1 MCGIAGFF
9 GSSEFLPSNKA
20 VLDCLKLMK
29 NRGPDFKK
37 NIELKL
43 KKKSLL
49 LLFTRLSII
58 DIDSKANKIF
68 EDDNG
73 VLIYNGEIYN
83 FLILKKKL
91 IKKGIKFQSKTD
103 TEVLLK
109 ILGEYGEEGVSLLDG
124 MWAFAYF
131 SKKKKNYFYQ
141 EIDLEKNHCF
151 SLSIKRTSFLDQIS
165 IILKLFQKEIFR

>member
-9 GSSEFLPSNKA
+9 GPSEFLPSNKA

-131 SKKKKNYFYQ
+131 SKKKKINKKRNK
-141 EIDLEKNHCF
+141 I
-151 SLSIKRTSFLDQIS
+151 SIKN
-165 IILKLFQKEIFR
+165 